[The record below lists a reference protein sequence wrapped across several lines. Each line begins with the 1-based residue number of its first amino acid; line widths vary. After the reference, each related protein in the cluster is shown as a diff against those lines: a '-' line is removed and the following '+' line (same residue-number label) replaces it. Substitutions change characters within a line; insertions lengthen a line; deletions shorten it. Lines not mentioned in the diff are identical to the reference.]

1 MDLKDLKE
9 AWLSAFPD
17 STHPNDAERFI
28 RYAIALAR
36 ENGSLDLEE
45 MKSRGISDKRIRDY
59 QRNYEFLRDVLIVL
73 DKQ

>member
-9 AWLSAFPD
+9 VWLSAFPD
-17 STHPNDAERFI
+17 STNPIDTERFI

-45 MKSRGISDKRIRDY
+45 MKSRGISDKRI
-59 QRNYEFLRDVLIVL
+59 
-73 DKQ
+73 